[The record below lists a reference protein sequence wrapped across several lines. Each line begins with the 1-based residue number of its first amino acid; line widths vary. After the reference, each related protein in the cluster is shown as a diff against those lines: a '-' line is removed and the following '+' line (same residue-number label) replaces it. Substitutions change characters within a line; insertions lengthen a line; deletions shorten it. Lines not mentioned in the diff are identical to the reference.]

1 VYRRARCSCRCGAE
15 LKVERREKF
24 GGPSVNG
31 SWMMLL
37 GGERQEGPRHPLSHT
52 YRSLSRPS
60 CCSYAVHG
68 ISPKPGRRSI
78 SPRPRRCS
86 SRLFA
91 LWPHRN
97 PHNRM
102 SPTDHVPHST
112 HPLTI
117 YRSRTF
123 SLLSSRRPTL
133 PTTPTSTLSLN
144 TTLELPTP
152 PAASTTLT
160 LLQAR
165 GPKRDTFD
173 PSHRVRKRRSGFLAR
188 IRSRNGRNLIKR
200 RLLKKRSTLS
210 H

>member
-1 VYRRARCSCRCGAE
+1 MIDAARKQRQEVCRARHAVPTLHTAYC
-15 LKVERREKF
+15 
-24 GGPSVNG
+24 PSPAVAQSG
-31 SWMMLL
+31 LDQVAASVD
-37 GGERQEGPRHPLSHT
+37 S
-52 YRSLSRPS
+52 SPS
-60 CCSYAVHG
+60 
-68 ISPKPGRRSI
+68 GRIATRTI
-78 SPRPRRCS
+78 ACLPPDI
-86 SRLFA
+86 A
-91 LWPHRN
+91 LQ
-97 PHNRM
+97 
-102 SPTDHVPHST
+102 

-117 YRSRTF
+117 HYSRTF

-144 TTLELPTP
+144 TTLELPTL

>member
-1 VYRRARCSCRCGAE
+1 MQLQLRSGIEGRKTR
-15 LKVERREKF
+15 KIWW
-24 GGPSVNG
+24 P
-31 SWMMLL
+31 
-37 GGERQEGPRHPLSHT
+37 ERQCSMDDAARGRATTRSSTSLHTHIPQSVAPVMLFLRCTRHIAQA
-52 YRSLSRPS
+52 RPS
-60 CCSYAVHG
+60 LNLASTT
-68 ISPKPGRRSI
+68 SLLQSTL
-78 SPRPRRCS
+78 RPLAAS
-86 SRLFA
+86 QPAQSHVS
-91 LWPHRN
+91 HR
-97 PHNRM
+97 
-102 SPTDHVPHST
+102 VPPST

-117 YRSRTF
+117 HRSRTF
-123 SLLSSRRPTL
+123 SLLSPRRPTL
-133 PTTPTSTLSLN
+133 PSTPTSTLSLN
-144 TTLELPTP
+144 TTLELPTL

>member
-1 VYRRARCSCRCGAE
+1 LQLRSGIEGRKTR
-15 LKVERREKF
+15 KIWW
-24 GGPSVNG
+24 P
-31 SWMMLL
+31 
-37 GGERQEGPRHPLSHT
+37 ERQWFMDDAARGRATRRSSTSSHT
-52 YRSLSRPS
+52 HIQQSVAPVMLFLRCTRHIAQARPS
-60 CCSYAVHG
+60 LNLASTT
-68 ISPKPGRRSI
+68 SLLQSTL
-78 SPRPRRCS
+78 RPLAAS
-86 SRLFA
+86 QPAQSHVS
-91 LWPHRN
+91 HR
-97 PHNRM
+97 
-102 SPTDHVPHST
+102 VPHST
-112 HPLTI
+112 HWLTI

-123 SLLSSRRPTL
+123 SLLSPRRPTL

-144 TTLELPTP
+144 TTLELPTL

>member
-1 VYRRARCSCRCGAE
+1 
-15 LKVERREKF
+15 
-24 GGPSVNG
+24 
-31 SWMMLL
+31 MLL
-37 GGERQEGPRHPLSHT
+37 GKSDRKVLDILAYTHTAVCRARHAVPTLHT
-52 YRSLSRPS
+52 AYCPS
-60 CCSYAVHG
+60 PAVAQSG
-68 ISPKPGRRSI
+68 LDQVAAPVDSSPSGCIATRTI
-78 SPRPRRCS
+78 AC
-86 SRLFA
+86 L
-91 LWPHRN
+91 
-97 PHNRM
+97 
-102 SPTDHVPHST
+102 PTDTCST
-112 HPLTI
+112 HSLTI
-117 YRSRTF
+117 YYSRTF

-144 TTLELPTP
+144 TTLELPTL

>member
-1 VYRRARCSCRCGAE
+1 LQLRSGIEGRKTR
-15 LKVERREKF
+15 KIWW
-24 GGPSVNG
+24 P
-31 SWMMLL
+31 
-37 GGERQEGPRHPLSHT
+37 ERQWFMDDAARGRATTRSSTSSHT
-52 YRSLSRPS
+52 HIPQSVAPVMLFLRCTRHIAQARPS
-60 CCSYAVHG
+60 LNLASTT
-68 ISPKPGRRSI
+68 SLLQSTL
-78 SPRPRRCS
+78 RPLAAS
-86 SRLFA
+86 QPAQSHVS
-91 LWPHRN
+91 HR
-97 PHNRM
+97 
-102 SPTDHVPHST
+102 VPPST

-117 YRSRTF
+117 HRSRTF
-123 SLLSSRRPTL
+123 SLLSPRRPTL
-133 PTTPTSTLSLN
+133 PSTPTSTLSLN
-144 TTLELPTP
+144 TTLELPTL

>member
-1 VYRRARCSCRCGAE
+1 MQLQLRSGIEGRKTR
-15 LKVERREKF
+15 KIWW
-24 GGPSVNG
+24 P
-31 SWMMLL
+31 
-37 GGERQEGPRHPLSHT
+37 ERQWFMDDAARGRATTRSSTSSHT
-52 YRSLSRPS
+52 HIPQSVAPVMLFLRCTRHIAQARPS
-60 CCSYAVHG
+60 LNLASTT
-68 ISPKPGRRSI
+68 SLLQSTL
-78 SPRPRRCS
+78 RPLAAS
-86 SRLFA
+86 QPAQSHVS
-91 LWPHRN
+91 HR
-97 PHNRM
+97 
-102 SPTDHVPHST
+102 VPPST

-117 YRSRTF
+117 HCSRTF
-123 SLLSSRRPTL
+123 SLLSPRRPTL
-133 PTTPTSTLSLN
+133 PSTPTSTLSLN
-144 TTLELPTP
+144 TTLELPTL

>member
-1 VYRRARCSCRCGAE
+1 MSVPVARHAVPT
-15 LKVERREKF
+15 LY
-24 GGPSVNG
+24 
-31 SWMMLL
+31 
-37 GGERQEGPRHPLSHT
+37 T
-52 YRSLSRPS
+52 AYRPS
-60 CCSYAVHG
+60 APVAQ
-68 ISPKPGRRSI
+68 SI
-78 SPRPRRCS
+78 
-86 SRLFA
+86 L
-91 LWPHRN
+91 
-97 PHNRM
+97 
-102 SPTDHVPHST
+102 DHVAAPVDSS
-112 HPLTI
+112 PSGRIPARTI
-117 YRSRTF
+117 ASLPFRTF

-144 TTLELPTP
+144 TTLELPTL

-188 IRSRNGRNLIKR
+188 IRTRNGRNLIKR

>member
-1 VYRRARCSCRCGAE
+1 MQLQLRSGIEGRKTR
-15 LKVERREKF
+15 KIWW
-24 GGPSVNG
+24 P
-31 SWMMLL
+31 
-37 GGERQEGPRHPLSHT
+37 ERQWFMDDAARGRATTRSSTSSHT
-52 YRSLSRPS
+52 HIPQSVAPVMLFLRCTRHIAQARPS
-60 CCSYAVHG
+60 LNLASTT
-68 ISPKPGRRSI
+68 SLLQSTL
-78 SPRPRRCS
+78 RPLAAS
-86 SRLFA
+86 QPAQSHVS
-91 LWPHRN
+91 HR
-97 PHNRM
+97 
-102 SPTDHVPHST
+102 VPPST

-117 YRSRTF
+117 HRSRTF
-123 SLLSSRRPTL
+123 SLLSPRRPTL
-133 PTTPTSTLSLN
+133 PSTPTSTLSLN
-144 TTLELPTP
+144 TTLELPTL

>member
-1 VYRRARCSCRCGAE
+1 MIDAARERATRRS
-15 LKVERREKF
+15 LT
-24 GGPSVNG
+24 S
-31 SWMMLL
+31 
-37 GGERQEGPRHPLSHT
+37 SHT
-52 YRSLSRPS
+52 HTLHFVAFAMLFLRCTRHIAQVRPS
-60 CCSYAVHG
+60 LNLASTT
-68 ISPKPGRRSI
+68 SLLQSTL
-78 SPRPRRCS
+78 RPLAAS
-86 SRLFA
+86 QPAQS
-91 LWPHRN
+91 
-97 PHNRM
+97 
-102 SPTDHVPHST
+102 HVSHLATQST

-117 YRSRTF
+117 HCSRTF

-144 TTLELPTP
+144 TTLELPTL